1 MKENLNTI
9 VHASDLDIFRQCQT
23 SDNGPPSWV
32 SDNVSSLGLQC
43 PVQTKNCMKEIA
55 RIIIWKIGGFRF
67 GHKRTDWDRL
77 KFVYYCCQDADRAYA
92 SVTQGKQDTPRMER
106 FKCQSKLTLTPS
118 LEERTYSGHQYV
130 PLSPRPVL
138 QSTAFFR
145 SHPIHPGSGY
155 HEDVGG
161 NLPRIAEFK
170 ATRLGTRNP
179 RPSILPVAE
188 FEFEYMATRL

>member
-1 MKENLNTI
+1 MS
-9 VHASDLDIFRQCQT
+9 VHLLTFSLSQDQTKPLELDLTFDLDR
-23 SDNGPPSWV
+23 
-32 SDNVSSLGLQC
+32 L
-43 PVQTKNCMKEIA
+43 PVAFGTALSMKDGNLDRKPLNDTMREIA
-55 RIIIWKIGGFRF
+55 RVIWKIGGFRF

-106 FKCQSKLTLTPS
+106 FKCQSKLTLKPS
-118 LEERTYSGHQYV
+118 LEERT
-130 PLSPRPVL
+130 LPVL

-145 SHPIHPGSGY
+145 CHPIHPGSGY
-155 HEDVGG
+155 HEDVGR
-161 NLPRIAEFK
+161 NLPRTAEFK

-179 RPSILPVAE
+179 WPSILPVAE